1 MSDRKFFFS
10 WVMNVDVES
19 NEYFILCWS
28 LILPSEKRRELAWA
42 VQFFRNTKLK
52 ILPWFH
58 LISRNVFAVDGRV
71 SRFLDFCVLR
81 HRRLLSVLSGQV
93 CPARCSFSNARS
105 QQCHCIFQ
113 VWMFPSMLI
122 NYLVLRSGRLNCG
135 PTCLTNCFFFSQT
148 HLLLLGCS
156 GDYFA
161 GLFIQ
166 TEQRTTLCI
175 WYGMCQM
182 CQMRW
187 TRRGGLSPLP
197 SNNQAW
203 FHYLKGACPLRGEP
217 YGSDE
222 RYSSLRFLTY
232 RSRLRHSRCYG
243 HSARCAS
250 LRPSIVLRSLWRSR
264 KQEGPKERDPSFEA
278 RSAL

>member
-28 LILPSEKRRELAWA
+28 LRLPSEKRRELAWA

-135 PTCLTNCFFFSQT
+135 PTCLSNGFFSRRPIYFCLAALGII
-148 HLLLLGCS
+148 LLDYLSKQSKEQLFVSDTVCVKCVRCDELG
-156 GDYFA
+156 GEVFHPFQAIIRHD
-161 GLFIQ
+161 FI
-166 TEQRTTLCI
+166 T
-175 WYGMCQM
+175 
-182 CQMRW
+182 
-187 TRRGGLSPLP
+187 
-197 SNNQAW
+197 
-203 FHYLKGACPLRGEP
+203 
-217 YGSDE
+217 
-222 RYSSLRFLTY
+222 
-232 RSRLRHSRCYG
+232 
-243 HSARCAS
+243 
-250 LRPSIVLRSLWRSR
+250 
-264 KQEGPKERDPSFEA
+264 
-278 RSAL
+278 